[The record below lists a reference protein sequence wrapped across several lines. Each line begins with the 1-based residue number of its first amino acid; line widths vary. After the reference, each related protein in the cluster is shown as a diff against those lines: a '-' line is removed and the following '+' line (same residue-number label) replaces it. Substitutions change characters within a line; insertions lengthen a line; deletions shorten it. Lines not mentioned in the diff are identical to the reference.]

1 MRSAT
6 LTVLPD
12 PSRHGLALA
21 GGDHAVRAMQHTAQ
35 RAQPLPVASMARV
48 RQGGEGGKG
57 GQLHLFLGGAEGH
70 GAVRTHGGAQLMVY
84 AAHVLH
90 AAV

>member
-1 MRSAT
+1 
-6 LTVLPD
+6 
-12 PSRHGLALA
+12 
-21 GGDHAVRAMQHTAQ
+21 
-35 RAQPLPVASMARV
+35 MARV